1 MKTLY
6 FLPQRLKSMFF
17 LTFFEWQSDDKN
29 FKKKSTFT
37 FARFFQIWCIVPHP
51 ESGPHQQVSSVHV
64 GHCSEQIGFVSMLK
78 MQGIRVIK
86 VPTAA
91 RKNDVLT
98 NKILMKSRK
107 ILVNWMESLL
117 WNPWARKYL
126 ATNDTTYIREI
137 VDKNRIFLWK
147 CHKAFYH
154 QQWTTFQNI

>member
-1 MKTLY
+1 MHC
-6 FLPQRLKSMFF
+6 LPWLLKSMFF
-17 LTFFEWQSDDKN
+17 EKILNEGAPKVPAGRWKN
-29 FKKKSTFT
+29 FKKALLLAFKVLMEPPKHTFELVLFSILEYYAPPGVRT
-37 FARFFQIWCIVPHP
+37 
-51 ESGPHQQVSSVHV
+51 HQQVRSVHV

-126 ATNDTTYIREI
+126 IGTTIPHSW
-137 VDKNRIFLWK
+137 NSG
-147 CHKAFYH
+147 
-154 QQWTTFQNI
+154 